1 MQILGFLDAE
11 HILMH
16 LQNFVK
22 FHAGEG
28 RKITTVCTFES
39 FSISSFRSKKQQAR
53 KEQFHART
61 GKKMRMAHLIRFSIS
76 NFHSRNNHQKDH
88 NIFVSPNIA

>member
-1 MQILGFLDAE
+1 LQILGFLDAE

-61 GKKMRMAHLIRFSIS
+61 GKKMRMAHFNTLFNFKFS
-76 NFHSRNNHQKDH
+76 FKKQPPKRPQY
-88 NIFVSPNIA
+88 FC

>member
-1 MQILGFLDAE
+1 LQILGFLDAE

-28 RKITTVCTFES
+28 RKITTLCTFES
-39 FSISSFRSKKQQAR
+39 FSISSF
-53 KEQFHART
+53 
-61 GKKMRMAHLIRFSIS
+61 
-76 NFHSRNNHQKDH
+76 HSRNSRPERSNSMPEQAK
-88 NIFVSPNIA
+88 S